1 MAAKNGHNAT
11 VKKIVDLHKTVGH
24 KHNIQADTNNE
35 GETAL
40 MLAAKHGYGSIVKTL
55 VSQGADIHHKN
66 KAGES
71 ALTLAEK
78 NGFALT
84 RTILKEGN
92 SDKMTDFARRVDED
106 NSSFLFARSRSYSK
120 SYSRSGSRSGSRSR
134 KKSVWRKVSVT
145 KTF

>member
-92 SDKMTDFARRVDED
+92 SDQMTDFARRVDED

-120 SYSRSGSRSGSRSR
+120 SYSSRSGSRSGSRKR
-134 KKSVWRKVSVT
+134 SVWRRKVSV
-145 KTF
+145 